1 MQVNTTMTEW
11 EIPSTTPPLYLGEQ
25 GENNAMTVSIE
36 IQEDEVVDK
45 EVFPDVKYYL
55 DIYDRVDGETPI
67 PTTQELKLVETTNTF
82 EVLDE
87 DGNPILDDNGDP
99 IVEETTRYFLKMSPS
114 GEWLGKANI
123 KVLQVRCAYTDTT
136 DTENPIERVLKSNTF
151 VGLVRNSVYPYLTE

>member
-36 IQEDEVVDK
+36 IQEDEVIDK

-55 DIYDRVDGETPI
+55 DIYDDVDGETPI
-67 PTTQELKLVETTNTF
+67 PTTQELSLVKTTNTF
-82 EVLDE
+82 EILDE
-87 DGNPILDDNGDP
+87 EGNPVLDDNDEP
-99 IVEETTRYFLKMSPS
+99 ITEETNRYFLKMSPS
-114 GEWLGKANI
+114 GQWLGKANVKI
-123 KVLQVRCAYTDTT
+123 LQIRCSYTDTT

-151 VGLVRNSVYPYLTE
+151 RGLVRKSVYPYLID